1 MGIGW
6 HTDGASRFPFAEL
19 GLPNNYR
26 IPSPGIVCFG
36 FQYDESYLNSS
47 GPEMKRSLAAA
58 EALIQTAAAER
69 RLTLSEYR
77 SRLRHSYAT
86 AQATLHTRRVAQ
98 ENEDEQE

>member
-1 MGIGW
+1 MRIGW
-6 HTDGASRFPFAEL
+6 HTDWASRFPFAAL

-36 FQYDESYLNSS
+36 FQYDDSYLNSS
-47 GPEMKRSLAAA
+47 GTEMKRSLAAA

-77 SRLRHSYAT
+77 SRLRHSFARAKAT
-86 AQATLHTRRVAQ
+86 PHRRREAQ